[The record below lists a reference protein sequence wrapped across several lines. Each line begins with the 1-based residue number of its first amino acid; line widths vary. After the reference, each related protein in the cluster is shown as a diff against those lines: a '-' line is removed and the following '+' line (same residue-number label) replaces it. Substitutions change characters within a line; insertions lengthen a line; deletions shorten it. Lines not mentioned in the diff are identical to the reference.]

1 MATRAATRDA
11 ARAQSTRSGR
21 VPQELIDELIRPGL
35 GQKDVRLRS
44 LAPTA
49 RRQEAIRRLNDPE
62 TTAGKPGTN
71 LCRYAGDDKQMTG
84 KRPGYYNK
92 RNISASAVRLCKEL
106 VDDAWSDP
114 AFLKEEKLACGDDKK
129 WVFAHQRGDKRV
141 KGHCR
146 KVDAP
151 RPRAKKAKP
160 DPRQKEL
167 AALIRKRDKTS
178 NLSEYSSL
186 DKQVKAL
193 RAQMVPKREPVLTE
207 PDDISQFD
215 FSVVRPNNQPRRPPP
230 TSRPVAVSTRRT
242 PTVITSSMQT
252 YIDSLPRGERRK
264 AQNVMTAYRNFAGL
278 DGNAAIARYE
288 QRRESDAQAPVGA
301 TEFDDS
307 GEEDQEL
314 GEFGSGLD
322 GGAFDAERRA
332 LRDRK
337 NELAHRRD
345 MQQRSPRALRRFHAL
360 CCWRAP
366 QGGGRDRELT
376 RTVRRILPI
385 NRMPVGKSSLLGSD
399 VAGCKPADQNQ
410 IVRFHSFLTPL
421 LRIPRYRNENEPLC
435 SRGSAAG

>member
-1 MATRAATRDA
+1 MATRAAAREA

-44 LAPTA
+44 LAPSA
-49 RRQEAIRRLNDPE
+49 RKQEAIRRLNDPE
-62 TTAGKPGTN
+62 ANAGKPGTN

-92 RNISASAVRLCKEL
+92 RNISANAVRLCKKL
-106 VDDAWSDP
+106 VDEAWSDP
-114 AFLKEEKLACGDDKK
+114 AFLKEEKIACGDDKR
-129 WVFAHQRGDKRV
+129 WVFAHQRGDKRI

-146 KVDAP
+146 KLNAP

-167 AALIRKRDKTS
+167 AALIRKRDKAS
-178 NLSEYSSL
+178 NLSQYSSL

-242 PTVITSSMQT
+242 PTVITPSMQT
-252 YIDSLPRGERRK
+252 YIDSLPRGEQRK
-264 AQNVMTAYRNFAGL
+264 AKNVMTAYRNFAGRSA
-278 DGNAAIARYE
+278 NEAIARYK
-288 QRRESDAQAPVGA
+288 QRRESDAQAPVGS

-307 GEEDQEL
+307 GEEDQDL
-314 GEFGSGLD
+314 GEFD
-322 GGAFDAERRA
+322 GGGDGSRDEDMGGDGVSGGAHDAERRA
-332 LRDRK
+332 LRVAKD
-337 NELAHRRD
+337 NLAHRRRILTRFD
-345 MQQRSPRALRRFHAL
+345 NFEDDTWLDPDRSGPPNSNLNQLYDDTDDVQDAEEDLMAARAEHAEMGDNAL
-360 CCWRAP
+360 VGSQLSELLAG
-366 QGGGRDRELT
+366 QGGAPT
-376 RTVRRILPI
+376 IT
-385 NRMPVGKSSLLGSD
+385 
-399 VAGCKPADQNQ
+399 A
-410 IVRFHSFLTPL
+410 
-421 LRIPRYRNENEPLC
+421 Y
-435 SRGSAAG
+435 

>member
-114 AFLKEEKLACGDDKK
+114 AFLKEEKLACGEDKK

-151 RPRAKKAKP
+151 RPRAKKAKA
-160 DPRQKEL
+160 DPREKEL

-242 PTVITSSMQT
+242 PTVITASMQT
-252 YIDSLPRGERRK
+252 YIDSLPRGGAAQSTER
-264 AQNVMTAYRNFAGL
+264 N
-278 DGNAAIARYE
+278 DG
-288 QRRESDAQAPVGA
+288 
-301 TEFDDS
+301 
-307 GEEDQEL
+307 
-314 GEFGSGLD
+314 
-322 GGAFDAERRA
+322 
-332 LRDRK
+332 
-337 NELAHRRD
+337 
-345 MQQRSPRALRRFHAL
+345 
-360 CCWRAP
+360 
-366 QGGGRDRELT
+366 
-376 RTVRRILPI
+376 
-385 NRMPVGKSSLLGSD
+385 
-399 VAGCKPADQNQ
+399 
-410 IVRFHSFLTPL
+410 
-421 LRIPRYRNENEPLC
+421 IP
-435 SRGSAAG
+435 

>member
-62 TTAGKPGTN
+62 TAAGKPGTN

-92 RNISASAVRLCKEL
+92 RNISANAVRLCKDL
-106 VDDAWSDP
+106 VDEAWSDP

-151 RPRAKKAKP
+151 RPRAKKAKA
-160 DPRQKEL
+160 DPREKEL

-322 GGAFDAERRA
+322 GGAFDVERQRVADQRAALGRVRRVLTRFDDENYSWLDPDLSGPPDSTLNQIYDDELDLVRNAERALARA
-332 LRDRK
+332 RAEHAEMGDNALDGSQLS
-337 NELAHRRD
+337 EMLAG
-345 MQQRSPRALRRFHAL
+345 
-360 CCWRAP
+360 
-366 QGGGRDRELT
+366 QGGAPT
-376 RTVRRILPI
+376 IT
-385 NRMPVGKSSLLGSD
+385 
-399 VAGCKPADQNQ
+399 A
-410 IVRFHSFLTPL
+410 
-421 LRIPRYRNENEPLC
+421 Y
-435 SRGSAAG
+435 

>member
-1 MATRAATRDA
+1 MATRAAAREA

-21 VPQELIDELIRPGL
+21 VPQQLIDELIRPGL

-62 TTAGKPGTN
+62 TAAGKPGTN

-92 RNISASAVRLCKEL
+92 RNISANAVRLCKDL
-106 VDDAWSDP
+106 VDEAWSDP

-151 RPRAKKAKP
+151 RPRAKKAKA
-160 DPRQKEL
+160 DPREREL
-167 AALIRKRDKTS
+167 AALIRTRDGTS
-178 NLSEYSSL
+178 NLSEYTAL
-186 DKQVKAL
+186 NTQIKAL

-215 FSVVRPNNQPRRPPP
+215 FSVVRPPP

-242 PTVITSSMQT
+242 PTVITASMQT
-252 YIDSLPRGERRK
+252 YIDSLPRGEQRK

-288 QRRESDAQAPVGA
+288 QRRESDAQAPVGT

-332 LRDRK
+332 VRVAKD
-337 NELAHRRD
+337 NLAHRRRILTRFD
-345 MQQRSPRALRRFHAL
+345 TFEDDSWLDPDRSGPPNSNLNNLYSDTDDVDDAEEDLRAARAEHAAMGEDAL
-360 CCWRAP
+360 DGSQLSELLAG
-366 QGGGRDRELT
+366 QGGPPT
-376 RTVRRILPI
+376 I
-385 NRMPVGKSSLLGSD
+385 
-399 VAGCKPADQNQ
+399 
-410 IVRFHSFLTPL
+410 
-421 LRIPRYRNENEPLC
+421 
-435 SRGSAAG
+435 AAY

>member
-242 PTVITSSMQT
+242 PTVITASMQT
-252 YIDSLPRGERRK
+252 YIDSLPRGEQRK

-278 DGNAAIARYE
+278 DENAAIARYE

-337 NELAHRRD
+337 NELAHRRRLITRFD
-345 MQQRSPRALRRFHAL
+345 TWEDDSWLDPDRSGPPNSNLNQMYDDTDLVDDAEERLMAARAEHAEMGDNAL
-360 CCWRAP
+360 VGSQLSEMLAG
-366 QGGGRDRELT
+366 QGLFSYPGEDL
-376 RTVRRILPI
+376 I
-385 NRMPVGKSSLLGSD
+385 SD
-399 VAGCKPADQNQ
+399 GLSHLAGAIHN
-410 IVRFHSFLTPL
+410 I
-421 LRIPRYRNENEPLC
+421 
-435 SRGSAAG
+435 

>member
-215 FSVVRPNNQPRRPPP
+215 FSVVRPNNQPRRQPP

-242 PTVITSSMQT
+242 PTVITASMQT
-252 YIDSLPRGERRK
+252 YIDSLPRGEQRK

-337 NELAHRRD
+337 NELAHRRRLITRFD
-345 MQQRSPRALRRFHAL
+345 TWEDDSWLDPDRSGPPNSNLNQLYDDTDLVDDAEERLMAARAEHA
-360 CCWRAP
+360 
-366 QGGGRDRELT
+366 
-376 RTVRRILPI
+376 
-385 NRMPVGKSSLLGSD
+385 
-399 VAGCKPADQNQ
+399 
-410 IVRFHSFLTPL
+410 
-421 LRIPRYRNENEPLC
+421 
-435 SRGSAAG
+435 

>member
-71 LCRYAGDDKQMTG
+71 LCRYAGDDKRMTG

-114 AFLKEEKLACGDDKK
+114 AFLKEEKLACGEDKK

-167 AALIRKRDKTS
+167 AALIRKRDKTG

-193 RAQMVPKREPVLTE
+193 RAQMVP
-207 PDDISQFD
+207 
-215 FSVVRPNNQPRRPPP
+215 
-230 TSRPVAVSTRRT
+230 
-242 PTVITSSMQT
+242 
-252 YIDSLPRGERRK
+252 
-264 AQNVMTAYRNFAGL
+264 
-278 DGNAAIARYE
+278 IARG
-288 QRRESDAQAPVGA
+288 RRGRA
-301 TEFDDS
+301 T
-307 GEEDQEL
+307 
-314 GEFGSGLD
+314 
-322 GGAFDAERRA
+322 
-332 LRDRK
+332 
-337 NELAHRRD
+337 
-345 MQQRSPRALRRFHAL
+345 
-360 CCWRAP
+360 WRLSY
-366 QGGGRDRELT
+366 Q
-376 RTVRRILPI
+376 
-385 NRMPVGKSSLLGSD
+385 
-399 VAGCKPADQNQ
+399 VAK
-410 IVRFHSFLTPL
+410 
-421 LRIPRYRNENEPLC
+421 
-435 SRGSAAG
+435 

>member
-1 MATRAATRDA
+1 MATRAAAREA

-21 VPQELIDELIRPGL
+21 VPQQLIDELIRPGL

-62 TTAGKPGTN
+62 TAAGKPGTN

-92 RNISASAVRLCKEL
+92 RNISANAVRLCKDL
-106 VDDAWSDP
+106 VDEAWSDP

-178 NLSEYSSL
+178 NLSEYTAL
-186 DKQVKAL
+186 NTQIKAL

-242 PTVITSSMQT
+242 PTVITASMQT
-252 YIDSLPRGERRK
+252 YIDSLPRGEQRK

-288 QRRESDAQAPVGA
+288 QRRESDAQAPVGT

-332 LRDRK
+332 LRVAK
-337 NELAHRRD
+337 NDLAHRRRIISRFD
-345 MQQRSPRALRRFHAL
+345 TWEDDSWLDPDRSGPPNSNLNQLYDDTDLVDWAEERLMAARAEHAEMGDNAL
-360 CCWRAP
+360 DGSQLSEMLAG
-366 QGGGRDRELT
+366 QGGPPT
-376 RTVRRILPI
+376 I
-385 NRMPVGKSSLLGSD
+385 
-399 VAGCKPADQNQ
+399 
-410 IVRFHSFLTPL
+410 
-421 LRIPRYRNENEPLC
+421 
-435 SRGSAAG
+435 AAY

>member
-1 MATRAATRDA
+1 MVM
-11 ARAQSTRSGR
+11 TRSGY
-21 VPQELIDELIRPGL
+21 
-35 GQKDVRLRS
+35 S
-44 LAPTA
+44 L
-49 RRQEAIRRLNDPE
+49 
-62 TTAGKPGTN
+62 
-71 LCRYAGDDKQMTG
+71 
-84 KRPGYYNK
+84 
-92 RNISASAVRLCKEL
+92 
-106 VDDAWSDP
+106 
-114 AFLKEEKLACGDDKK
+114 
-129 WVFAHQRGDKRV
+129 QRGDKRV

-151 RPRAKKAKP
+151 RPRAKKAKA
-160 DPRQKEL
+160 DPREKEL
-167 AALIRKRDKTS
+167 AALIRKRDKTG

-193 RAQMVPKREPVLTE
+193 RAQLVPKREPVLTE

-242 PTVITSSMQT
+242 PTVITQSMQT
-252 YIDSLPRGERRK
+252 YIDSLPRGEQRK

-337 NELAHRRD
+337 NELAHRRRLITRFD
-345 MQQRSPRALRRFHAL
+345 TWEDDSWLDPDRSGPPNSNLNQMYDDTDLVDDAEERLMAARAEHAEMGDNAL
-360 CCWRAP
+360 VGSQLSEMLAG
-366 QGGGRDRELT
+366 QGGPPT
-376 RTVRRILPI
+376 I
-385 NRMPVGKSSLLGSD
+385 
-399 VAGCKPADQNQ
+399 
-410 IVRFHSFLTPL
+410 
-421 LRIPRYRNENEPLC
+421 
-435 SRGSAAG
+435 AAY